1 MEIKKQAV
9 AGTYES
15 SDVYVVVSA
24 HDSLEVK
31 LESAV
36 KAQYGDS
43 IVASAKEVATQL
55 GFDKVLIEIA
65 DKGAVDCVI
74 RARVETALKRA
85 MEA

>member
-24 HDSLEVK
+24 HNSLEVK

-36 KAQYGDS
+36 MAQYGES
-43 IVASAKEVATQL
+43 IVASAKEVAHQMNI
-55 GFDKVLIEIA
+55 DKALIEIT